1 MYTTLLSEH
10 RSKRL
15 KRLFSEGIVKFFIYL
30 ILFDF
35 AFVFLFPYIYMVVSS
50 MKSSVQLLD
59 MLAKWIPKSIHW
71 ENYQLAFEGLQ
82 YGRSFFNSALVSILS
97 TFGHVLSASLVA
109 YGFARFRF
117 PGRNVLFI
125 VVLFTL
131 IVPAQSVI
139 VPLFIQFNRMR
150 LLDTYWPLVMPTY
163 FGVGLRGGIFIFI
176 FRQFFMG
183 IPKDLEDA
191 ARVDGLNDL
200 SIYARI
206 VMPITSPAILVT
218 VILSLVWHWN
228 DYYEPVMYLKTKA
241 MFLLP
246 MMLPDL
252 TFNLESM
259 MQVSEEV
266 NKGVI
271 MAGTFMTIM
280 PILLLY
286 LFLQKKFVK
295 SIAQTGLTGM

>member
-1 MYTTLLSEH
+1 MHILSLDERH
-10 RSKRL
+10 KNRVKR
-15 KRLFSEGIVKFFIYL
+15 RFTEGLAKFFIYL

-59 MLAKWIPKSIHW
+59 MLAKWIPKKIHW
-71 ENYQLAFEGLQ
+71 ENYAMALEGLQ
-82 YGRSFFNSALVSILS
+82 YGRSFFNSTLVSILS
-97 TFGHVLSASLVA
+97 TVGHVISASLVA
-109 YGFARFRF
+109 YGFARFKF
-117 PGRNVLFI
+117 PGRDALFI

-150 LLDTYWPLVMPTY
+150 LLDTYWPLILPTY

-183 IPKDLEDA
+183 IPKELEDA

-200 SIYARI
+200 GIYARI

-228 DYYEPVMYLKTKA
+228 DYYEPVMYLKTKT

-271 MAGTFMTIM
+271 MAGTFLTIM

-286 LFLQKKFVK
+286 LFLQKKFVR